1 MGRKLKSRAAV
12 RNAAGDGIAHI
23 SMGSN
28 LGDRLFY
35 LCAAVRRL
43 TETAEIHV
51 QALSS
56 VYETEPVGKADQA
69 DFLNAVVRIQTSLP
83 SRQLLD
89 QLFIVERRL
98 GRQRGE
104 RWGPRTI
111 DLDLLTMADEVRNDP
126 DLVLPHP
133 RLTDR
138 RFVLLAFAEIA
149 PEWVLPGFGKTIAQL
164 LSACP
169 DPHRVQLYLTSTE
182 FRRRI
187 QTT

>member
-1 MGRKLKSRAAV
+1 MKSRATDH
-12 RNAAGDGIAHI
+12 NATNAGIAHI

-43 TETAEIHV
+43 MEEAEIHL

-69 DFLNAVVRIQTSLP
+69 DFLNAVLQIQTSWP
-83 SRQLLD
+83 PHRLL
-89 QLFIVERRL
+89 QHLLNVERLL
-98 GRQRGE
+98 GRQRDE

-111 DLDLLTMADEVRNDP
+111 DLDLLTMADAVSNDP

-133 RLTDR
+133 RLAGR
-138 RFVLLAFAEIA
+138 RFVLLPFAEIA

-164 LSACP
+164 LSVCP
-169 DPHRVQLYLTSTE
+169 DPHRVNLYLTSTE

-187 QTT
+187 QTI

>member
-1 MGRKLKSRAAV
+1 MGRKLKSRAAAC
-12 RNAAGDGIAHI
+12 NATGDGIAHI

-43 TETAEIHV
+43 TEAAEIRL

-69 DFLNAVVRIQTSLP
+69 DFLNAVVQIQTGWP
-83 SRQLLD
+83 PRQLLD
-89 QLFIVERRL
+89 HLFKVERQL

-111 DLDLLTMADEVRNDP
+111 DLDLLTMADEVRDDA
-126 DLVLPHP
+126 DLILPHP
-133 RLTDR
+133 RLTGR
-138 RFVLLAFAEIA
+138 RFVLLPFAEIA
-149 PEWVLPGFGKTIAQL
+149 PEWVLPGFEKTIAQL

-169 DPHRVQLYLTSTE
+169 DPHRVHLYLTSTE
-182 FRRRI
+182 FRQRI
-187 QTT
+187 QTI